1 MTQGAPGAGMR
12 LTWRWDI
19 VWLGRFAGA
28 FVIASGLGLA
38 IWSAAG
44 FGNYDSD
51 PLDYRIWRFWYM
63 FVSIAWG
70 GVAIILVAELVKRLA
85 GWPAGNGD

>member
-1 MTQGAPGAGMR
+1 MRQRASGAGMR

-19 VWLGRFAGA
+19 VGLGRLAGA

-38 IWSAAG
+38 IWSALQFEGVGA
-44 FGNYDSD
+44 FGD
-51 PLDYRIWRFWYM
+51 RFFRGWYM

-70 GVAIILVAELVKRLA
+70 GAAIILLAELVNRLA
-85 GWPAGNGD
+85 GLAPHDGG